1 MRPSVSIVVSGFA
14 VREAS
19 WDRLR
24 SCLDSIARQDSGPLE
39 VVLVERAGLAG
50 EISLEIRDAVPGMRF
65 VDCANPDPWARKT
78 AGARVAQAP
87 LIAFVDGD
95 CLLQPG
101 WLAALLE
108 TFHYYPEVAVLK
120 GTAEAAWWERMLT
133 PRSGGPVRSS
143 AANNVAFRREAY
155 LDCPFPEGSGARAV
169 ALQSAAL
176 RRAHYVLWAEPA
188 MRVIRDR
195 RGLAQAV
202 RALADYSTA
211 TTR

>member
-1 MRPSVSIVVSGFA
+1 MRPLVSIVVSGFA

-24 SCLDSIARQDSGPLE
+24 SCLQSIARQEAGPLE
-39 VVLVERAGLAG
+39 AVLVERAGLSG
-50 EISLEIRDAVPGMRF
+50 DVSNEMRDILPGIKL
-65 VDCANPDPWARKT
+65 VECTNSDAWARKT
-78 AGARVAQAP
+78 AGARAAEAP

-101 WLAALLE
+101 WVASLLE
-108 TFHYYPEVAVLK
+108 TFHYFPEVAVMR
-120 GTAEAAWWERMLT
+120 GATDGQWWERLLT
-133 PRSGGPVRSS
+133 LRRAGPVRRS

-176 RRAHYVLWAEPA
+176 RRARYVLWAEPQ
-188 MRVIRDR
+188 MRVMRDR

-211 TTR
+211 TR